1 MFERAGDVAA
11 FGEEMKLVAPLRDRF
26 TNELFAVGV
35 TFGGVDYV
43 DAGIERGA
51 KNFCRRFRAGAL
63 VADFRAAESEHTDL
77 ETGFSEDALFHRLS
91 IKQTAR
97 RFETPQDRGRKKQGA
112 KQYGFAPCG

>member
-11 FGEEMKLVAPLRDRF
+11 FGEEMKLVAPMRDGF
-26 TNELFAVGV
+26 ANEPFAVSV
-35 TFGGVDYV
+35 TFGGVDDV

-51 KNFCRRFRAGAL
+51 KNLCRRFGAGAL
-63 VADFRAAESEHTDL
+63 VADFRAAESEHADI

-112 KQYGFAPCG
+112 KHHAFAPC